1 VIGKTISHYR
11 VTAKLGA
18 GGMGEVY
25 KAEDLKLN
33 RVVALKLLPSEQHGD
48 PQARRRLLREAQMAS
63 SLNHANIAT
72 IYEVDE
78 TQSHPF
84 IAMEYVEGESLKDLL
99 LRGVLPFSQ
108 LSEIASQ
115 IAEGLRTAH
124 RAGVVHR
131 DLKPG
136 NVMLD
141 ANQRVKILDFGLAAM
156 SAPERKETETS
167 EDFVSRTQTQWTTA
181 GTVPYMAPEQLSGD
195 QVDARADIFSFGVLL
210 HECIT
215 GRRPF
220 GGSTSID
227 VLHAIL
233 RDEPEP
239 LRALISDISPQWER
253 LIDRMLAKNPGE
265 RFQTAQE
272 VLDALE
278 RAGTASGEKEQ
289 KSVAV
294 LYFEN
299 MSESKEDAYFRDGMT
314 EEIITEVA
322 KIKELRVFP
331 RTSVLSFKD
340 QLNTAPQIGRQL
352 NALYVLEGSLRR
364 AANRIRI
371 TARLVETRTG
381 HAVWAERYDRN
392 LEDVFAIQD
401 EIAENIARALKV
413 MLTEKERAEIE
424 KRPTSDVEAYDYYLR
439 GMQFFHKFSRRGF
452 EYARQMFERAIG
464 IDSRYARAHAGL
476 ADCSSLLH
484 WWWDASESN
493 RRMSD
498 ESSRKALEYDPDL
511 AEAHVARGLSLT
523 LQEQYEEAE
532 RQFETA
538 IRLDPALFEAY
549 YLYARACF
557 VQRKLEK
564 AVELYEKANAV
575 RPEDYQSVTLLASV
589 YAGMGRKEDA
599 RSTFRKAV
607 KVAEK
612 YLALHPDDARAL
624 YLGAAALCQ
633 LGESSRALEWAE
645 RALAM
650 DSEEVS
656 ILYNVGCV
664 YALLGRSDEALD
676 CLEKAFDNGFSQIEW
691 IENDTDLNAL
701 RETDRFRALLKRLEK
716 RP

>member
-1 VIGKTISHYR
+1 VIGETISHYR
-11 VTAKLGA
+11 VTAKLGS

-25 KAEDLKLN
+25 RAEDLKLN
-33 RVVALKLLPSEQHGD
+33 RVVALKLLPSGQYGD

-78 TQSHPF
+78 AQSSPF

-99 LRGVLPFSQ
+99 LRGVLP
-108 LSEIASQ
+108 LARVSEIAVQ

-124 RAGVVHR
+124 QAGVVHR
-131 DLKPG
+131 DLKPA
-136 NVMLD
+136 NVMID

-156 SAPERKETETS
+156 SAPERKESETS

-181 GTVPYMAPEQLSGD
+181 GTVPYMAPEQLNGD

-220 GGSTSID
+220 GGSTTID

-233 RDEPEP
+233 RDEPKP

-253 LIDRMLAKNPGE
+253 LIDRLLAKNPGD
-265 RFQTAQE
+265 RFQTMQE

-278 RAGTASGEKEQ
+278 RATTAGGEEEQ
-289 KSVAV
+289 RSVAV

-314 EEIITEVA
+314 EEIITEIA

-340 QLNTAPQIGRQL
+340 KLATAPQIGRQL

-413 MLTEKERAEIE
+413 MLTEQEKAEIE
-424 KRPTSDVEAYDYYLR
+424 KRPTSDVQAYDYYLR
-439 GMQFFHKFSRRGF
+439 GMQFFHTFSRKGF
-452 EYARQMFERAIG
+452 EYARQMFERAIE

-498 ESSRKALEYDPDL
+498 EGSRKALDYDPDL

-532 RQFETA
+532 EQFETA
-538 IRLDPALFEAY
+538 IRLDPTLFEAY

-557 VQRKLEK
+557 VQKKLEK
-564 AVELYEKANAV
+564 AVELYEKASAA

-589 YAGMGRKEDA
+589 YTGMGRNEEA
-599 RSTFRKAV
+599 RSTFQKSVRA
-607 KVAEK
+607 AEK
-612 YLALHPDDARAL
+612 HLELHPDDARAL
-624 YLGAAALCQ
+624 YLGANALCR
-633 LGESSRALEWAE
+633 LGESPRALEWAE

-650 DSEEVS
+650 DSAEVS

-664 YALLGRSDEALD
+664 YALVGKTDEALD
-676 CLEKAFDNGFSQIEW
+676 CLEKALDNGFSQIEW
-691 IENDTDLNAL
+691 IENDPDLDEL
-701 RETDRFRALLKRLEK
+701 RELDRFSALLKRLEK